1 MADDRYDWLDKD
13 TAERL
18 LRGERVGSPY
28 DAGAQELEQLLAAAA
43 AVGARAPEAAPLPG
57 EEDAVAAFR
66 RAVPYGS
73 GARSARR
80 GSDAAVPTVH
90 AADVAERTRFARPF
104 RRGFAVAL
112 AACAIGGVAV
122 AAGAGVLPGPFRGG
136 EEPGPGS
143 SASSARTPGP
153 LATTEPGE
161 AQTDGTTGSTPDATH
176 GGTSTAPSDTATPGA
191 SPGATGVPGSGT
203 PGRHGDQGGKKT
215 DPGRGAK
222 KKLLLTLCQEY
233 ESGNR
238 DRMDRDKRQRL
249 ERRAGGA
256 DNVHTFC
263 RAYLAR
269 YQSGGG
275 SGDNDGVVGNLTG
288 GTGTTDSTGQT
299 GGSAG
304 SGDEEGDQPAPSP
317 SDSTPAPTPSVTST
331 DPAGT
336 TPSSTASGR
345 V

>member
-18 LRGERVGSPY
+18 LRGERVSSPY

-43 AVGARAPEAAPLPG
+43 AVGARAPETVPLPG
-57 EEDAVAAFR
+57 EEAAVAAFR
-66 RAVPYGS
+66 RAVPHGS
-73 GARSARR
+73 GARSAGRD
-80 GSDAAVPTVH
+80 SDAAVPTVH
-90 AADVAERTRFARPF
+90 ATAVTERTRFARPF

-136 EEPGPGS
+136 GGPGPGS
-143 SASSARTPGP
+143 SASSAETPGP

-176 GGTSTAPSDTATPGA
+176 GGTSSPSDTATPGA

-203 PGRHGDQGGKKT
+203 PGRHDDSGGQKGT
-215 DPGRGAK
+215 PGRGAK

-238 DRMDRDKRQRL
+238 DRMDREQRQRL

-256 DNVHTFC
+256 AKVHAFC

-275 SGDNDGVVGNLTG
+275 SGDNDGFVGNLTG
-288 GTGTTDSTGQT
+288 GTGATGQS
-299 GGSAG
+299 GSAGG
-304 SGDEEGDQPAPSP
+304 SGDEEGDQSP
-317 SDSTPAPTPSVTST
+317 SQSPGASTPAPTPSVTSP
-331 DPAGT
+331 DPTGA
-336 TPSSTASGR
+336 TPSSTASDR

>member
-13 TAERL
+13 TAERM
-18 LRGERVGSPY
+18 LRGERVSSPY
-28 DAGAQELEQLLAAAA
+28 GAGAQELEQLLAAAA

-57 EEDAVAAFR
+57 EEAAVAAFR
-66 RAVPYGS
+66 RAVPHGS
-73 GARSARR
+73 GARSAGR

-90 AADVAERTRFARPF
+90 TTAVTERTRFARPF

-136 EEPGPGS
+136 GGPEPGS
-143 SASSARTPGP
+143 SASSAETPGP
-153 LATTEPGE
+153 VATTEPGE

-203 PGRHGDQGGKKT
+203 PGRHGDQGGKKG

-238 DRMDRDKRQRL
+238 DRMDRETRQRL

-256 DNVHTFC
+256 EKVHAFC

-275 SGDNDGVVGNLTG
+275 SGDNDGFGSSLTG
-288 GTGTTDSTGQT
+288 GTAPTGGTGES

-304 SGDEEGDQPAPSP
+304 SGDEEGDQPTQSP
-317 SDSTPAPTPSVTST
+317 GASTPAPTPSVTGT
-331 DPAGT
+331 NPAGA
-336 TPSSTASGR
+336 TPSATASGG